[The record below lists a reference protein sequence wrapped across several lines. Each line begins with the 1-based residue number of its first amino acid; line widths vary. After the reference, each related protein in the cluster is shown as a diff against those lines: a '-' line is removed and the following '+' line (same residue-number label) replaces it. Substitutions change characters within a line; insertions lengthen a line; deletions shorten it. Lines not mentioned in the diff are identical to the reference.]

1 MVGPYDLKGLFQP
14 TRFYDSM
21 TLWFPLPTLPPAPA
35 RAEHPPELNPHFTVG
50 REERFPGSSW
60 GTKRKNTLGFTHSQS
75 HKPHCHHNCQQILFL
90 NIQNRG
96 QKGRHFTI
104 FKASK
109 ALWLFPCGMELFKCQ
124 NPHTFFC
131 IELAQTLA
139 LPLLSMTGSSTNS
152 S

>member
-1 MVGPYDLKGLFQP
+1 MIPSP
-14 TRFYDSM
+14 HTAH
-21 TLWFPLPTLPPAPA
+21 TLPAPA
-35 RAEHPPELNPHFTVG
+35 RPEHPPELNPHFTTG
-50 REERFPGSSW
+50 ERRGSQAPPEEHSG
-60 GTKRKNTLGFTHSQS
+60 KNTLGFTHSQS
-75 HKPHCHHNCQQILFL
+75 HKPHCHRNCQQILFL

-104 FKASK
+104 FKAAE

-124 NPHTFFC
+124 NPHTFSC
-131 IELAQTLA
+131 IELAQTPA